1 MLLSELEKG
10 LKTVRAFRQGPKD
23 TSGSFKLRW
32 YCKVGYR
39 DNIFVKRSTPKV
51 GFAHKGINPFEEI
64 KNMCNMLTILD
75 PNLQC
80 SA

>member
-10 LKTVRAFRQGPKD
+10 LKTVRAFRQGLKD
-23 TSGSFKLRW
+23 TSGSFKLCS

-39 DNIFVKRSTPKV
+39 DNIFVKRSTTTV
-51 GFAHKGINPFEEI
+51 RFSHKGINPFEEI
-64 KNMCNMLTILD
+64 YNMCNMLTILD